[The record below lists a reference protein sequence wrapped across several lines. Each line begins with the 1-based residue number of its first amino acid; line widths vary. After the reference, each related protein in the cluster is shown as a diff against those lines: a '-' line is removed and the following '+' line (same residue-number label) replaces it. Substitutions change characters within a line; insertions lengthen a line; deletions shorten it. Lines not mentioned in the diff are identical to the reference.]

1 MQKLAT
7 ISAIA
12 LAAALAFS
20 GSASAFGKSRS
31 NPRPPAGYQ
40 GQWYTTPAGCSY
52 SRAQAPG
59 EPVKWYLILN
69 PHHIGQ
75 PNARKGCPTRL

>member
-1 MQKLAT
+1 MKKSALTFATALALT
-7 ISAIA
+7 GLAASAA
-12 LAAALAFS
+12 LAAGATP
-20 GSASAFGKSRS
+20 K
-31 NPRPPAGYQ
+31 NPRPPQTFQ

-59 EPVKWYLILN
+59 YPVTWHLILN

-75 PNARKGCPTRL
+75 PNARKSCPAPL